1 MRKYTLLALVAGLLA
16 LAPMSGAAG
25 NDALYKSLGGKKAT
39 AAVAVTV
46 ENEAGAD
53 QPTTTP
59 LIVASLDSAAG
70 R

>member
-25 NDALYKSLGGKKAT
+25 NDALYKGQGGKKAT

-46 ENEAGAD
+46 ENAGAD
-53 QPTTTP
+53 QPTTAP
-59 LIVASLDSAAG
+59 LIVASLDSGAG